1 MDQENVP
8 GSPDIPTRAEPAR
21 RLAVVACMDA
31 RLDVYRPLDLQP
43 GDAHVIRNAGG
54 IVTDDVIRS
63 LCLSQRL
70 LGTTKIVLVH
80 HTDCGLDG
88 LDEPGF
94 LTEVATDAGQTPP
107 WSVGAF
113 TDPAESVRRSMARLR
128 DCPFLPERGHIR
140 GFVYSVT
147 TGQLDEVKPVT

>member
-1 MDQENVP
+1 MNQENVT
-8 GSPDIPTRAEPAR
+8 GSPGIPTRAEPAR
-21 RLAVVACMDA
+21 RLAVVACKDA
-31 RLDVYRPLDLQP
+31 RLDPVQVLDLQP

-70 LGTTKIVLVH
+70 LGTTEVVLVH

-94 LTEVATDAGQTPP
+94 LTDLTTDVGQTPP
-107 WSVGAF
+107 WTVGAF
-113 TDPAESVRRSMARLR
+113 TGPAESVRRSMARLR

-147 TGQLDEVKPVT
+147 TGLLDEVHPAT